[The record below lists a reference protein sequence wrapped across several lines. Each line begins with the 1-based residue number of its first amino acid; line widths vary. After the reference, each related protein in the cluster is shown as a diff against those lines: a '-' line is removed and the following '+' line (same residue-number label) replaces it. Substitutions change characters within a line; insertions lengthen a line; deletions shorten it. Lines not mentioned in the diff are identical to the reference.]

1 MSENIQ
7 RNAGVDQ
14 QFFFL
19 DEGFGSLDKES
30 LQVVFDTLK
39 TLRNE
44 RRVVGLIS
52 HVEDLQ
58 QDIDVYLKIEED
70 PVSGSKIVNSWSSN

>member
-1 MSENIQ
+1 MIRDFMNNGELRHIKSLSGGQTFQAALSLALALSENIQ

-39 TLRNE
+39 TLRN
-44 RRVVGLIS
+44 
-52 HVEDLQ
+52 
-58 QDIDVYLKIEED
+58 
-70 PVSGSKIVNSWSSN
+70 